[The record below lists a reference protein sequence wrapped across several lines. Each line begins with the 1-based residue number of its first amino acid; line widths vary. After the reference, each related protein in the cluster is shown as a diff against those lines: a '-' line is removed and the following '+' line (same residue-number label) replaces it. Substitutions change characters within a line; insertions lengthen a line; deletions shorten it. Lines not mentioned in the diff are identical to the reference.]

1 MESLRSNWREV
12 SICNSKIGYMLTSF
26 VAGEEPP
33 NEWPISHLGNFI
45 VHVHDFANRIT
56 DPATRVFLKCGPDGS
71 IVVSG
76 KILPE
81 WVPME
86 IPEGTS
92 FACFFQVQSNDP
104 MGEISFLCK
113 LGNHVGRLYLNT
125 FASQFGREDLKLVGE
140 SRCEWEGTEWS
151 GN

>member
-1 MESLRSNWREV
+1 
-12 SICNSKIGYMLTSF
+12 MLTSF